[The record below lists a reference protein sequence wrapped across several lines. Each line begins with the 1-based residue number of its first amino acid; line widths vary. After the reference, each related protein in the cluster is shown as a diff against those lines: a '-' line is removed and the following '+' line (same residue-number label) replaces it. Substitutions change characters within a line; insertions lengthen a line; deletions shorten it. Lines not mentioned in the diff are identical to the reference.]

1 MPAALHEA
9 AKDTESLCMRES
21 GSVEPPQLSALR
33 VMVVLILLLGVLGAG
48 VELLLLGHTE
58 DWRQWI
64 PLALQGS
71 TVAVLVWHFAER
83 GPRSTRA
90 IQLIMIAFI
99 VAGLAGVYYHLQ
111 GSAEF
116 KLESNPSLAGWALF
130 WEAMRGKNPPSLA
143 PGVMVQLGLLGLAY
157 TYRHP
162 ALMKPGKMRH
172 VEGELR

>member
-1 MPAALHEA
+1 
-9 AKDTESLCMRES
+9 MRES
-21 GSVEPPQLSALR
+21 GPVDPPPLSTLR
-33 VMVVLILLLGVLGAG
+33 AILVLILLFGVFGAG

-64 PLALQGS
+64 PLVLQGAA
-71 TVAVLVWHFAER
+71 VAILGWHFADR

-90 IQLIMIAFI
+90 IQLIMMAFI

-116 KLESNPSLAGWALF
+116 KLESNPSLAGWTLF
-130 WEAMRGKNPPSLA
+130 WEAMRGKSPPSLA
-143 PGVMVQLGLLGLAY
+143 PGVMVHLGLLGLAY

-162 ALMKPGKMRH
+162 ALTKADNIQH
-172 VEGELR
+172 AEGEWH